1 MMPKMKFTLTTLI
14 LLFFVSINTSAQLSG
29 QPPAQTIPHFQFF
42 RFDNKPFTD
51 QDLPKG
57 KTVFIMFFDSDCD
70 HCQHAIKS
78 IGENFQSFKT
88 TSIFLISIDDQNKIN
103 HFMDTYGSKLKGQK
117 NVTILQDKLQ
127 QFITKFNPVRYPSI
141 FIYSPEKKL
150 LDYEDNPESV
160 FRLVNTIN
168 KNVK

>member
-1 MMPKMKFTLTTLI
+1 MKFTFNTLI
-14 LLFFVSINTSAQLSG
+14 LLFFISIKASAQLNG
-29 QPPAQTIPHFQFF
+29 QPPAQTIPQFQFF
-42 RFDNKPFTD
+42 RFDNKPFTE

-57 KTVFIMFFDSDCD
+57 KTVFIMFFDPDCD

-78 IGENFQSFKT
+78 IGDNFQTFKKT
-88 TSIFLISIDDQNKIN
+88 YIFLVSIDDQDKIN

-117 NVTILQDKLQ
+117 NVTILRDKLQ
-127 QFITKFNPVRYPSI
+127 QFITKFNPVRYPSM